1 MTHPRPAGTSR
12 PIDIFFGE
20 AYVAAGHSF
29 DTTRKAGFLA
39 EDLTDRPADGVRII
53 EPEPATRDDLLR
65 IHDPEFVD
73 AVLTGEPRI
82 LAASAGLGWDLGFVE
97 ALLASTGGCIAA
109 ARSAWTNAVSG
120 SLSSGL
126 HHAGRSRGRGYCTIN
141 ALVAAAFTFRDLGA
155 RHVLV
160 IDLDAHAGG
169 GTHDILGHD
178 PTVSQLDIVTNPFD
192 SYRPHGSWSL
202 DNVHEADEYLNTLRA
217 RLNAINPATID
228 AIVYNAGMDPHEDC
242 GVGGLRGITHD
253 LLATREHLVFDWA
266 RSHHTPI
273 AFALAGGY
281 SAGALGVDRLTAL
294 HRLTIEAA
302 ALTAANHEE
311 PPDDQQ
317 RPCNP

>member
-1 MTHPRPAGTSR
+1 MTNTRPAEAPRPT
-12 PIDIFFGE
+12 DIYFGQ
-20 AYVAAGHSF
+20 AYLAAEHSF
-29 DTTRKAGFLA
+29 DTTRKAGLLA
-39 EDLTDRPADGVRII
+39 KNLDERPIEGTRVV
-53 EPEPATRDDLLR
+53 EPEPATQDDLLR

-82 LAASAGLGWDLGFVE
+82 LAASGGLGWDLGFVE

-109 ARSAWTNAVSG
+109 ARSAWTKGISG

-141 ALVAAAFTFRDLGA
+141 SLVAAVLTFKDLGA
-155 RHVLV
+155 SHVLI

-178 PTVSQLDIVTNPFD
+178 PTVSQLDIVTDRYDN
-192 SYRPHGSWSL
+192 YRPHGPWTL
-202 DNVHEADEYLNTLRA
+202 DHVHHAEQYLDTLRG
-217 RLNAINPATID
+217 RLDAIDAATID

-242 GVGGLRGITHD
+242 DTGGLQGITHD
-253 LLATREHLVFDWA
+253 LLATRERLVFDWA
-266 RSHHTPI
+266 RNHWTPI

-302 ALTAANHEE
+302 AQPAATTEE
-311 PPDDQQ
+311 TS
-317 RPCNP
+317 R